1 MKKLR
6 FHVVYTGMSTNT
18 KEKNKDF
25 AVIKTGGKQYT
36 VAVDDKVKVEK
47 LETPVGDTVDFSVVL
62 LTSDDGDVS
71 VGTPELDKT
80 VTAEVLEHGRG
91 KKIHGLKFK
100 RKKGYMRRWG
110 HRQDY
115 TEVKIT
121 KIG

>member
-1 MKKLR
+1 
-6 FHVVYTGMSTNT
+6 MSTNT